1 MCVDAK
7 APAVGG
13 AGLEVHRSQGVRT
26 GLKLIPLWLTISVAA
41 FGQNAPVSP
50 LQGTELVRRALA
62 AELNAAQD
70 TTHPM
75 RFELRKTSPRLT
87 TTKEILETRDGS
99 VAILRKVNDQAPSE
113 ADLNKEKQR
122 LDGLLADPG
131 KQRHRK
137 QSQIDDTQRAL
148 KVLRALPDAFNYQY
162 AGTVMSGS
170 VSAAKFTFSP
180 NPSFVPPDLETEVLT
195 ALNGEIW
202 IDPVQVRVMH
212 LQATLQK
219 DVEFGWGVLGRLY
232 KGGWINMDNADIGGG
247 VWRIVRFQMNM
258 SARVLIRTKMFET
271 TEEESHFSPVPATL
285 DYRQGIA
292 LLRAGPVQVPAPAA
306 GR

>member
-1 MCVDAK
+1 M
-7 APAVGG
+7 
-13 AGLEVHRSQGVRT
+13 RT
-26 GLKLIPLWLTISVAA
+26 GLKLIPLWVAVSVAA
-41 FGQNAPVSP
+41 LGQSVPVSP

-70 TTHPM
+70 RSHPM

-99 VAILRKVNDQAPSE
+99 VAMLRKVNDLPPSDSD
-113 ADLNKEKQR
+113 AKKEQQR

-137 QSQIDDTQRAL
+137 QSQEEDTERAL
-148 KVLRALPDAFNYQY
+148 KVLRALPDAFIYQY
-162 AGTVMSGS
+162 AGTVTAGPGG
-170 VSAAKFTFSP
+170 AAKFTFTP
-180 NPSFVPPDLETEVLT
+180 NPSFEPPDLETEVLT
-195 ALNGEIW
+195 ALTGEIW

-212 LQATLQK
+212 LHATLEK

-232 KGGWINMDNADIGGG
+232 KGGWINMDSADVGEG
-247 VWRIVRFQMNM
+247 VWRVVRFQMNM
-258 SARVLIRTKMFET
+258 SARVLIRTKQFET
-271 TEEESHFSPVPATL
+271 TEEESHFSPVPAGL
-285 DYRQGIA
+285 DYRGGIA
-292 LLRAGPVQVPAPAA
+292 LLRAGAAGQVAPA